1 MDLTAPIGTLAII
14 VAIGTFVLIIRE
26 IGRIL
31 WLTMPV
37 WLRYL
42 LSASLIAVIL
52 FVLSNL

>member
-1 MDLTAPIGTLAII
+1 MDLTAPIGTIAII
-14 VAIGTFVLIIRE
+14 VATGTFILIIRE
-26 IGRIL
+26 VVRIL

-42 LSASLIAVIL
+42 LSASLAAAIL

>member
-14 VAIGTFVLIIRE
+14 VALGTFLLIVREVL
-26 IGRIL
+26 RIL

-37 WLRYL
+37 WIRYL
-42 LSASLIAVIL
+42 LSACLVAGIL

>member
-42 LSASLIAVIL
+42 MSASLIAVIL

>member
-14 VAIGTFVLIIRE
+14 VAIGTFLLIVRE
-26 IGRIL
+26 VFRIL

-42 LSASLIAVIL
+42 LFTSLVAGIL
-52 FVLSNL
+52 YALSNL